1 MKTALFTA
9 SILVTVLAAS
19 AGAAEQTKL
28 AFDTYS
34 GYFVSNQFEP
44 DAAASF
50 VVIDDQ
56 AGFDRVFGVAMVM
69 GDKSHRLPKDAFKSY
84 IILTAIKRG
93 NASCE
98 YKVEGV
104 TVERGVIQLRYA
116 VTSKATPSTTFAC
129 PLIVSVPR
137 DAYKAVVFIEDGKKV
152 QTLRIGGKP
161 PQESP

>member
-1 MKTALFTA
+1 MKTVLFTS
-9 SILVTVLAAS
+9 SILVTILTAS
-19 AGAAEQTKL
+19 AGAAEPTKL

-44 DAAASF
+44 DAPASF
-50 VVIDDQ
+50 AVIDDQ

-69 GDKSHRLPKDAFKSY
+69 GDKSHRLPKDAFKSHL
-84 IILTAIKRG
+84 ILTAIKRG

-116 VTSKATPSTTFAC
+116 VTSQPTPGASFAC
-129 PLIVSVPR
+129 PLIVSAPR
-137 DAYKAVVFIEDGKKV
+137 GTYQAVAFIEDGKKV
-152 QTLRIGGKP
+152 NTLRIGGKTP
-161 PQESP
+161 KETP